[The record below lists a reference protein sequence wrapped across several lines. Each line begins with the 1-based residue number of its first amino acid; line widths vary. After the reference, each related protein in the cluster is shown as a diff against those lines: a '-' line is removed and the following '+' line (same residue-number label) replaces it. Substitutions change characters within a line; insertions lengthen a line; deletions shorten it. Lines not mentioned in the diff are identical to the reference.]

1 MSAKTVGFAIHESER
16 ALLDELVEH
25 YGGGNRSEFLR
36 VAIRRLARD
45 RRAERLSAVQ
55 QEARKDLGR
64 VVTAD
69 EVRAAI
75 ASEVGKVA

>member
-1 MSAKTVGFAIHESER
+1 MNAKTVGFAIGDEER
-16 ALLDELVEH
+16 ALLDELVKH

-45 RRAERLSAVQ
+45 RRAERLQAVQ
-55 QEARKDLGR
+55 HEARGQLGR
-64 VVTAD
+64 VVSPD

-75 ASEVGKVA
+75 AEQVGRVA

>member
-1 MSAKTVGFAIHESER
+1 MSAKTVGFAIADDER

-45 RRAERLSAVQ
+45 RRAERLQELQ
-55 QEARKDLGR
+55 QEAREQLGR
-64 VVTAD
+64 VVTPD

-75 ASEVGKVA
+75 AEQVGRVT

>member
-1 MSAKTVGFAIHESER
+1 MTAKTVGFAISDDER

-45 RRAERLSAVQ
+45 RRAERLQALQ
-55 QEARKDLGR
+55 QEAREQLGR
-64 VVTAD
+64 VVTPD
-69 EVRAAI
+69 EVRAAV
-75 ASEVGKVA
+75 AELVGRAA

>member
-1 MSAKTVGFAIHESER
+1 MSAKTVGFAIGDDER

-45 RRAERLSAVQ
+45 RRAERLQALQ
-55 QEARKDLGR
+55 RDAREELGR
-64 VVTAD
+64 VVTPE
-69 EVRAAI
+69 EVSAAV
-75 ASEVGKVA
+75 AQQVGRVA

>member
-1 MSAKTVGFAIHESER
+1 MGAKTVGFAISESER

>member
-1 MSAKTVGFAIHESER
+1 MSAKTVGFAIGDDER
-16 ALLDELVEH
+16 PLLDELVEH

-45 RRAERLSAVQ
+45 RRAERLQALQ
-55 QEARKDLGR
+55 QEAREELGR

-75 ASEVGKVA
+75 SAQVGRVA

>member
-1 MSAKTVGFAIHESER
+1 MTAKTVGFAIGDDER

-45 RRAERLSAVQ
+45 RRAERLQALQ
-55 QEARKDLGR
+55 QEAHEQLGR
-64 VVTAD
+64 VVTPD
-69 EVRAAI
+69 EVRAAV
-75 ASEVGKVA
+75 AEQVGRAA

>member
-1 MSAKTVGFAIHESER
+1 MSAKTVGFAIGDDER

-45 RRAERLSAVQ
+45 RRAERLQALQ
-55 QEARKDLGR
+55 RNAREELGR
-64 VVTAD
+64 TVTPD
-69 EVRAAI
+69 EVRAA
-75 ASEVGKVA
+75 VAQQVSRVA

>member
-1 MSAKTVGFAIHESER
+1 MSAKTVGFAIGDDER
-16 ALLDELVEH
+16 ALLDELVEQ

-45 RRAERLSAVQ
+45 RRAERLQALQ
-55 QEARKDLGR
+55 QEAREELGR
-64 VVTAD
+64 VVSAD

-75 ASEVGKVA
+75 SEQVGRVA